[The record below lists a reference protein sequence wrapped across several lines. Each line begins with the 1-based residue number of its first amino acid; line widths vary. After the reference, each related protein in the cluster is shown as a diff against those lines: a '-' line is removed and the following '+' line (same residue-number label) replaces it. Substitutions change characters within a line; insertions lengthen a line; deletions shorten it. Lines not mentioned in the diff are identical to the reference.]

1 MTFLSFSY
9 DDYIFSVSYNCYN
22 VCIFLPY
29 DLRKKWRIF
38 SLEKT
43 VCQGIMMVGFSYL
56 KGYSRREEVE
66 SNSIVP
72 EVVCGTRDRKHEQ
85 ADFGTA

>member
-1 MTFLSFSY
+1 M
-9 DDYIFSVSYNCYN
+9 
-22 VCIFLPY
+22 
-29 DLRKKWRIF
+29 
-38 SLEKT
+38 EKT
-43 VCQGIMMVGFSYL
+43 VCQGIMLVGFSYL

-72 EVVCGTRDRKHEQ
+72 EIVCGTRDRKHEQ